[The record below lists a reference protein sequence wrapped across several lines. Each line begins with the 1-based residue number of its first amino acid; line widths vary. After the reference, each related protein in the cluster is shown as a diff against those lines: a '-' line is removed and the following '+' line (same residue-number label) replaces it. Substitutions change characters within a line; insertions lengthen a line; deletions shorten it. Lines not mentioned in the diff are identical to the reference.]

1 MILPPTSQIS
11 HHHKVT
17 SITMSPTSLSP
28 VLSHNYHTDKISGDA
43 RFNVNNVVKMWN
55 ARYGAEIVK
64 RLDSF
69 ITKEG
74 FNSVSDWLL
83 RQFLIGFSDWL
94 FETKKS
100 QTIVFPRKT
109 PRNCRKFIRVMT
121 LSEKQPLVYFV
132 HLVIAKLIFTESMGA
147 N

>member
-1 MILPPTSQIS
+1 M
-11 HHHKVT
+11 
-17 SITMSPTSLSP
+17 
-28 VLSHNYHTDKISGDA
+28 
-43 RFNVNNVVKMWN
+43 NNVVKMWN

-94 FETKKS
+94 FETKKVKRWYFREKLRE
-100 QTIVFPRKT
+100 IVASLFE
-109 PRNCRKFIRVMT
+109 
-121 LSEKQPLVYFV
+121 L
-132 HLVIAKLIFTESMGA
+132 
-147 N
+147 